1 MITIIGIDISKDKID
16 CCWLRDLET
25 GKKKTKV
32 ITNSPKGFQLL
43 IDWVTKNT
51 GQPIQAIHFV
61 MEATGI
67 YHEALAYAL
76 YEAGARISVVNP
88 AHLRNYAKSL
98 GARTKSD
105 KKDST
110 VIARFG
116 ATQSPLA
123 WQPEPRE
130 IRELKALIARYE
142 AINKDQQREE
152 NRLEKAVITQVSQ
165 EVIDSINFVIEELAK
180 EKARIGQLIDDH
192 INRHPPLKKGRVLL
206 ESIPSVGPVVSRE
219 MLALI
224 FSRDFISAK
233 QCSAFIG
240 LNPIMHE
247 SGSSV
252 RGRPHLSKAGNS
264 KIRAKLYM
272 AAVVA
277 IRYNP
282 DIKDQYERLL
292 KNGKT
297 KMAALGAAM
306 RKLVQI
312 CYGVLKH
319 QTPYQPQVVF

>member
-32 ITNSPKGFQLL
+32 IANNPKGFQLL
-43 IDWVTKNT
+43 IDWITKNT
-51 GQPIQAIHFV
+51 GQPIQAIHLV

-88 AHLRNYAKSL
+88 AHLSNYAKSL

-116 ATQSPLA
+116 ATQSPSA

-165 EVIDSINFVIEELAK
+165 EVIDSIKFVIEELAK
-180 EKARIGQLIDDH
+180 EKARIGRLIDDH
-192 INRHPPLKKGRVLL
+192 IDRHPPLKKGRSLL

-224 FSRDFISAK
+224 LSRDFISAK

-252 RGRPHLSKAGNS
+252 RGRPHLSKAGNA
-264 KIRAKLYM
+264 KTRAKLYM

-282 DIKDQYERLL
+282 DIKDQYERLI

-312 CYGVLKH
+312 CFGVLKH
-319 QTPYQPQVVF
+319 QTPYQSQVAF